1 MKPAAGSKR
10 RVVLDDDDEL
20 VSRLNTIFTWLTAY

>member
-20 VSRLNTIFTWLTAY
+20 VSHLNTIFTWLTAY

>member
-20 VSRLNTIFTWLTAY
+20 VSRLNTIFTWLATY